1 MPEGT
6 AVATATR
13 FRFARGPFE
22 SHVYRALPE
31 LVRANA
37 IVRRLENAI
46 ALGMIRVGD
55 RLPAEAELA
64 ESFGVAPAT
73 LREALGTL
81 RDAGIVVTRRGRSG
95 GTFVA
100 AAPGAARE
108 EIERRIAGA
117 TLAEIRDYGDEHRAI
132 AGAAAELAAIRG
144 ERSDLLRLERFVA
157 RLRSAE
163 EPAERARIDCRFHLE
178 VAVVAQSL
186 RLMRSEARIQTDIV
200 ELLWSPLAG
209 GFDPQVSSDHA
220 ADLLAALLR
229 GSVPEARVAAG
240 ARVQLNVERL
250 VRAKLSLADAE
261 EGGPRAA
268 T

>member
-1 MPEGT
+1 MPAGP

-13 FRFARGPFE
+13 FRFARFE

-46 ALGMIRVGD
+46 ALGMLRVGD

-81 RDAGIVVTRRGRSG
+81 RESGTVITRRGRSG

-100 AAPGAARE
+100 AAPGAGRE
-108 EIERRIAGA
+108 EIERRIAEA
-117 TLAEIRDYGDEHRAI
+117 TLAEIRDYGDEHRAV
-132 AGAAAELAAIRG
+132 AGAAAELAAIRA

-157 RLRSAE
+157 RLRVADD
-163 EPAERARIDCRFHLE
+163 PAERARIDCRFHLE
-178 VAVVAQSL
+178 IAVAAQSL
-186 RLMRSEARIQTDIV
+186 RLMRSETRIQTDIV

-209 GFDPQVSSDHA
+209 GFDPRTAADHA

-250 VRAKLSLADAE
+250 VQAKLSLADAE
-261 EGGPRAA
+261 EGEPGVRS
-268 T
+268 